1 MNIFIF
7 GIGKKEQPIAEQW
20 ATQHGITLETSDQEL
35 NAETVSLAKN
45 ADAISFQQMASVHDE
60 FTYQQ
65 MAEYGIRY
73 LSTRS
78 AGIDGLA
85 KTYLKKYNIKA
96 ANVPVY
102 SPRAIAEHAL
112 TLSFMLLRQIPRLLQ
127 REQEQNFVL
136 DGLIGREIH
145 DLTVGIIGTGHIG
158 LTTAKLFKSL
168 GATVIAYD
176 KFPKDT
182 IEGIL
187 TYLPTIEAVAEK
199 ADILSLHTPY
209 MPENHHLVDEEL
221 LSKMK
226 PDALLIN
233 TARGPLVDTQAL
245 LKALQAGTIA
255 GAGLDTLENEDLYI
269 NKTKEEQLEKH
280 PYIAEL
286 LALDTVIVTP
296 HIAFYTLEASKI
308 LMESSLNSLL
318 ELEKTGNTDSL
329 IKLV

>member
-1 MNIFIF
+1 MKIFIF
-7 GIGKKEQPIAEQW
+7 GIGKKEQPVAEQW
-20 ATQHGITLETSDQEL
+20 AAEYGITLETSDQEL
-35 NAETVSLAKN
+35 NAETISLAKN
-45 ADAISFQQMASVHDE
+45 ADAVSFQQMAAVHDE
-60 FTYQQ
+60 ATYQK
-65 MAEYGIRY
+65 MADYGIRF

-78 AGIDGLA
+78 AGIDGLS
-85 KTYLKKYNIKA
+85 KEYLKKYNIKA

-112 TLSFMLLRQIPRLLQ
+112 TLSFMLLRHMPRLLQ
-127 REQEQNFVL
+127 REQQQDFVL

-158 LTTAKLFKSL
+158 LTTAELFRSL
-168 GATVIAYD
+168 GANVIGYD
-176 KFPKDT
+176 KFPKKNV
-182 IEGIL
+182 ESIL

-209 MPENHHLVDEEL
+209 TPENHHLIDEKL
-221 LSKMK
+221 LRVMK
-226 PDALLIN
+226 PDALIIN
-233 TARGPLVDTQAL
+233 TARGPLIDTKAL
-245 LKALQAGTIA
+245 LSALEAGTIG

-269 NKTKEEQLEKH
+269 NKTKEEQTREH
-280 PYIAEL
+280 PYIADL

-318 ELEKTGNTDSL
+318 ELEKTGQTDSL
-329 IKLV
+329 IPLD

>member
-1 MNIFIF
+1 MKIFIF
-7 GIGKKEQPIAEQW
+7 GIGKKEQPVAEQW
-20 ATQHGITLETSDQEL
+20 AAQHGITLETSDQEL
-35 NAETVSLAKN
+35 NADTVRLAKD

-60 FTYQQ
+60 ITYQQ
-65 MAEYGIRY
+65 MAEFGIRY

-78 AGIDGLA
+78 AGIDGLS

-112 TLSFMLLRQIPRLLQ
+112 TLSFMLLRHIPKLMQ
-127 REQEQNFVL
+127 REQQQNFVL

-145 DLTVGIIGTGHIG
+145 ELTVGIIGTGHIG
-158 LTTAKLFKSL
+158 LTTAQLFNSL
-168 GATVIAYD
+168 GAKVIAYD
-176 KFPKDT
+176 KFPKENIEDT
-182 IEGIL
+182 L

-199 ADILSLHTPY
+199 ADIFSLHTPY
-209 MPENHHLVDEEL
+209 TPENHHLVDEKL

-245 LKALQAGTIA
+245 LKALQSGTIG
-255 GAGLDTLENEDLYI
+255 GAGLDTLENEELYI

-280 PYIAEL
+280 PYIADL

-308 LMESSLNSLL
+308 LMESSLNSLY
-318 ELEKTGNTDSL
+318 ELEKNGDTDSL
-329 IKLV
+329 IHLD